1 MVDVVDHAYR
11 VMITNLKLAEQG
23 KLEEISNA
31 YNAEERINN
40 FRNDLREEEINS
52 LEDNRKNY
60 QTSVYFIDVVS
71 ELEKMGDFMI
81 NISQVL
87 YKSR

>member
-1 MVDVVDHAYR
+1 MLQIFTLLGALG
-11 VMITNLKLAEQG
+11 MFL
-23 KLEEISNA
+23 
-31 YNAEERINN
+31 
-40 FRNDLREEEINS
+40 
-52 LEDNRKNY
+52 
-60 QTSVYFIDVVS
+60 FIDVVS

>member
-1 MVDVVDHAYR
+1 MVDVVDDAYR

-60 QTSVYFIDVVS
+60 QTSVYF
-71 ELEKMGDFMI
+71 MI